1 MKIKIWKDLIR
12 SSRFHQI
19 LKNDL
24 DKQTIPPFSLRTGNS
39 RRKLSSIPRLQS
51 AHWENLSTQKLLEIS
66 NCFRKI
72 FQPLQRCVNQTE
84 QKSPDKKHSCKSV
97 LEQQKEPYS
106 HYSCYWW
113 ALEIFILTLSWKW
126 VIFDFKITKH
136 QNMRARNFNFC
147 ISQFSDQTWAKIF
160 AALRFEMW
168 FFVFGFAKL
177 PMPIKSNQIVLQPN
191 SIPEGEAIKGS
202 WTKWQKYL

>member
-1 MKIKIWKDLIR
+1 MIWISRR
-12 SSRFHQI
+12 SLHSLSEPGI
-19 LKNDL
+19 LRENFLPSPTSECTLGKPFNSETLRNLKLFSKNISTFATL
-24 DKQTIPPFSLRTGNS
+24 RESNRTKEPWQKTFLQKRLGTAKGTIFSLF
-39 RRKLSSIPRLQS
+39 LLLVSS
-51 AHWENLSTQKLLEIS
+51 EV
-66 NCFRKI
+66 I
-72 FQPLQRCVNQTE
+72 F
-84 QKSPDKKHSCKSV
+84 
-97 LEQQKEPYS
+97 
-106 HYSCYWW
+106 
-113 ALEIFILTLSWKW
+113 FLTLSWKW
-126 VIFDFKITKH
+126 VIFDILIKITKN